1 MDKGWSLS
9 CYYPQQN
16 WINAEI
22 VPTRIFKS
30 SQTIG
35 PLWGIFL
42 FEPRLKYNLSIWLI
56 VIHFLYDNVM
66 VPAGMGTESKIYTTF
81 LKQGNNTPLLHKNTP
96 CNIHLVF
103 ITLQC
108 IASINLFDLVPFKNC
123 WEKFDGCFSI
133 SGFMSRFS
141 LALCGCLGE
150 RINLFITS
158 FE

>member
-35 PLWGIFL
+35 PLWRIFL

-96 CNIHLVF
+96 SNIRIYYIELHPSTFL
-103 ITLQC
+103 I
-108 IASINLFDLVPFKNC
+108 LFYLNRYAENKI
-123 WEKFDGCFSI
+123 DGCFSI
-133 SGFMSRFS
+133 SGFMSRVS

-158 FE
+158 SE